1 MKQGQLGEPAGRA
14 EMFLRPFFQI
24 RRIERAAPLGEVQL
38 AQETVHPDIDGKGVP
53 AAIGVEE
60 DATGDFRADPGQP
73 FKVFGGT
80 FRGPSARDSQIS
92 RLSGE
97 NFGGGREMLR
107 AVAQLTATQGLFP
120 RAGEAF
126 GGGEFAAGTP
136 EGQPDSFVDL
146 ADLDDLLERGADEV
160 REALPGILAEGAEAG
175 MGLTGFRQPAIS
187 AGGGMEEKVEVEI
200 KAEVLFQGGAGKQG
214 VIPEKPSV
222 ADRKRDGLVA
232 DPAGKLA
239 RSGLIPAKGLTAQ
252 EGGGEIE
259 RNGEL
264 QGRHCGRKLKA

>member
-1 MKQGQLGEPAGRA
+1 MGEPAGRSELLFGPFLPVVEAQGFFSFGKVELA
-14 EMFLRPFFQI
+14 EEP
-24 RRIERAAPLGEVQL
+24 G
-38 AQETVHPDIDGKGVP
+38 HPDIDGEGVP
-53 AAIGVEE
+53 AAVGIEE
-60 DATGDFRADPGQP
+60 DATGDFWADPGQP
-73 FKVFGGT
+73 FEVFGGT

-136 EGQPDSFVDL
+136 EGQPDPFVDL

-160 REALPGILAEGAEAG
+160 REALPWILAEGAEAG
-175 MGLTGFRQPAIS
+175 MGLTGFRQPAVS

-214 VIPEKPSV
+214 VVPEKPSV

-232 DPAGKLA
+232 DPTGKLA
-239 RSGLIPAKGLTAQ
+239 RSGFIPAKGLTAQ

-264 QGRHCGRKLKA
+264 QGRHSGRKLKAE